1 MKVTKVTIQ
10 GKVVKSGG
18 LRAFVSVTLDG
29 GLVLNELRLI
39 HGATG
44 WRIVYPISPFCRNGK
59 QYLYLPINNETRQMI
74 EDAVL
79 TEYRKEIET

>member
-10 GKVVKSGG
+10 EKVVKAGG

-39 HGATG
+39 HSAAG
-44 WRIVYPISPFCRNGK
+44 WRIVYPLSPFCRNGK
-59 QYLYLPINNETRQMI
+59 QYLYLPINNETRKMI
-74 EDAVL
+74 EEAVL
-79 TEYRKEIET
+79 AEYRKEMET